1 VASQTLR
8 GTSTT
13 TAAPRVNLLPPEI
26 AEKSRLRK
34 AQFAMVGTGLAAV
47 AVVGVMYTQQ
57 SAKVDDAQQQ
67 KAAAEAAHVRLT
79 TEKAKL
85 QNVSDTYA
93 QVDQA
98 KATLAAAMHDEVLWS
113 GYLHDLTLTIP
124 ENVWLTGLTAKIESV
139 KAPANGSSGPVLD
152 PGLGTVTFTG
162 HGFVHDDV
170 AAWLESVA
178 KEKGYANPYF
188 SQSVEALIGTVPVV
202 TFSST
207 VNLTEKALSNR
218 YTMAKGLER

>member
-26 AEKSRLRK
+26 AEHSKLRK

-57 SAKVDDAQQQ
+57 SAKVGDAQQQ
-67 KAAAEAAHVRLT
+67 KVAAEAAHVRLT
-79 TEKAKL
+79 AEKAKL
-85 QNVSDTYA
+85 QSVSDTYA

-98 KATLAAAMHDEVLWS
+98 KVTLAGAMHDEILWS

-124 ENVWLTGLTAKIESV
+124 ENVWLTNMTAKLEN
-139 KAPANGSSGPVLD
+139 KPPLTGNNAPVLD
-152 PGLGTVTFTG
+152 PGLGSVTFTG
-162 HGFVHDDV
+162 RALAQSDV
-170 AAWLESVA
+170 AAWLESVS
-178 KEKGYANPYF
+178 KEKGYTDPYF
-188 SQSVEALIGTVPVV
+188 SQSVEALIGNVPVMNF
-202 TFSST
+202 TST
-207 VNLTEKALSNR
+207 VTLTEKSLSTR
-218 YTMAKGLER
+218 YTTPKGLDR